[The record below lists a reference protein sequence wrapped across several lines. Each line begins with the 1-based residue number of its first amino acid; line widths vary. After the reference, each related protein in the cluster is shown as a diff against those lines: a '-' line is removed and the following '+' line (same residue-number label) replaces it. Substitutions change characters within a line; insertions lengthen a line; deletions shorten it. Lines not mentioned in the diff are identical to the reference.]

1 MNQVF
6 ISYRR
11 TDEPTVA
18 ALLYDQLVQRLG
30 RDCVFLDKSCL
41 IPGELF
47 PPALD
52 QALQSCAL
60 LVAVIGRRWAGP
72 VRGGSARI
80 WNDDDFVRREL
91 RTGLTRGIKV
101 VPIIVGP
108 HEVGRQLADLPPDL
122 EELHNRQA
130 IRIRPEES
138 FTDTHSAVDRLIALL
153 GRHASSDPPSSGA
166 PTGPLSTPQDV
177 TIDGTIYTFGES
189 TTIGIRNEW

>member
-11 TDEPTVA
+11 TDVPTVA
-18 ALLYDQLVQRLG
+18 ALLYDQLIQRLG
-30 RDCVFLDKSCL
+30 SGSVFLDKSCL
-41 IPGELF
+41 IPGEPF

-72 VRGGSARI
+72 VRESSARI
-80 WNDDDFVRREL
+80 WDEDDFVRREL

-108 HEVGRQLADLPPDL
+108 QKVRRQLADLPPDL
-122 EELHNRQA
+122 EELRSRQA

-138 FTDTHSAVDRLIALL
+138 FTDAPSAAESLVALL
-153 GRHASSDPPSSGA
+153 GRPTSGDPASSGT
-166 PTGPLSTPQDV
+166 PTGPSTPQIV
-177 TIDGTIYTFGES
+177 TNSGPIHTLGDS